1 MTMWETILIGSAV
14 VAALKFVGFVLP
26 ASVSGS
32 PRVQRISDVVTIGLL
47 ASLVVIQTL
56 AVGNAL
62 VFDSRSVAVVVAGVL
77 LWKRVPFI
85 IVILV
90 AAGVAAGLRAA
101 GILG

>member
-14 VAALKFVGFVLP
+14 VASLKFVGFVLP
-26 ASVSGS
+26 ESVSGS

-56 AVGNAL
+56 AAGNTL
-62 VFDSRSVAVVVAGVL
+62 EFDARSVAVVVAGVL

-90 AAGVAAGLRAA
+90 AAGVAAGLRFA
-101 GILG
+101 GLLG

>member
-32 PRVQRISDVVTIGLL
+32 PRVQRISDFVTIGLL

-85 IVILV
+85 IVIIV

>member
-14 VAALKFVGFVLP
+14 VAALKFVGFALP

>member
-62 VFDSRSVAVVVAGVL
+62 VFDSRSVAVIVAGVL

-90 AAGVAAGLRAA
+90 AAGVAAGLRAT
-101 GILG
+101 GLLS

>member
-1 MTMWETILIGSAV
+1 MTLWETILIGSAV

-47 ASLVVIQTL
+47 ASLVVIQTI
-56 AVGNAL
+56 AVGNAI

>member
-1 MTMWETILIGSAV
+1 MSIWETILIASAV
-14 VAALKFVGFVLP
+14 VAALKFVGFLLP

-56 AVGNAL
+56 AAGNDL
-62 VFDSRSVAVVVAGVL
+62 VFDSRSVAVVVAAVL
-77 LWKRVPFI
+77 LWRRVPFI

-90 AAGVAAGLRAA
+90 AAGVAALLRFTGL
-101 GILG
+101 LG

>member
-1 MTMWETILIGSAV
+1 MTLWETILIGSAV

-90 AAGVAAGLRAA
+90 AAGVAAGLRAT

>member
-1 MTMWETILIGSAV
+1 MTMWETILVGSAV

-90 AAGVAAGLRAA
+90 AAGVAAGLRAT
-101 GILG
+101 GLLS

>member
-1 MTMWETILIGSAV
+1 MTMWETILLGSAV

-62 VFDSRSVAVVVAGVL
+62 VFDSRSVAVVVAGIL

>member
-1 MTMWETILIGSAV
+1 MWETILIGSAV

>member
-14 VAALKFVGFVLP
+14 VASLKFVGFVLP
-26 ASVSGS
+26 ESVSGS

-47 ASLVVIQTL
+47 ASLVVIQTF
-56 AVGNAL
+56 AVGNTL
-62 VFDSRSVAVVVAGVL
+62 EFDARSVAVVVAGVL

-90 AAGVAAGLRAA
+90 AAGGAAGLRFA
-101 GILG
+101 GLLG